1 MKGRLD
7 LMLKL
12 VSFIFEL
19 LRLCILLVLTLF
31 VLGGLERMIYQLIFD
46 QTIYNWSMTLGNI
59 IIFLVLYRN
68 YFQFKG
74 WYKSEK
80 NKRLNKI
87 STRGLTVISLG
98 LLILPIWITR

>member
-19 LRLCILLVLTLF
+19 LRLCTLLVLTLF

-46 QTIYNWSMTLGNI
+46 QSIYHWSMALGNI

-68 YFQFKG
+68 HFQFQG
-74 WYKSEK
+74 WYKSEN
-80 NKRLNKI
+80 NKKLNKI
-87 STRGLTVISLG
+87 STRSLIVISLG
-98 LLILPIWITR
+98 LLIIPIWINQ